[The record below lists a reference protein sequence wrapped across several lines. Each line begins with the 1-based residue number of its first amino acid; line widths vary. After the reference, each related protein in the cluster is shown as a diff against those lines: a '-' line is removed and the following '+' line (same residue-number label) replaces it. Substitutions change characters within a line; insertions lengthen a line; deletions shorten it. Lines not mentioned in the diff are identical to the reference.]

1 MVTPREDTPDRVLA
15 GHLQLGEYG
24 PWVTFCG
31 VLEDVNLQRQMVPA
45 MLAPFSW

>member
-1 MVTPREDTPDRVLA
+1 VVTPREDTPDRVLA

-24 PWVTFCG
+24 PWATFCG